1 MRSRH
6 FSFFTICH
14 LLSAI
19 GHHHGDAEDDHHLTT
34 CVGCNVA
41 SSRIIIHHTQYYSR
55 LLLFFGPTHV
65 LLRRVAYLYF
75 LRHFIST
82 HQITMRR
89 SSDEKNQK
97 EFHIAPMLD
106 VSTVEFRYFIRL
118 LTKRSFIWTEMVVA
132 ETLVYRNRASDDD
145 GKELSSCEVASLQLS
160 EDLKRYCGWWDKDE
174 TDGVDPHPTVCQI
187 GTNDPQQAAFAAAVA
202 QQCGYDRID
211 LNAEC
216 PSDRVSGRCFGAVLM
231 QEQDVAARVVK
242 SMIQTTQIPFSV
254 KTRIGCDDSD
264 SLEESIRFIQKLVDG
279 GCYRF
284 VIHAR
289 KVYTK
294 GLSPA
299 QNRTVPPL
307 NYPHA
312 YKLMEHFP
320 QCEFIL
326 NGGIRSVEHARKV
339 AYGESSND
347 CNGVDHEVPCQ
358 LCNLPHGSCIAP
370 MHNFSIKGVMVG
382 RLARD
387 HPAAL
392 ATIDTDFYGEPSN
405 PCYNRRDLMN
415 RYIQFLERVYPRRCC
430 DDDATI
436 TLGMVDEMTNAIVH
450 NKEHCDICG
459 SDNDLPVEDIAAAA
473 PKPSAVQPIPRLSGK
488 RSNRHH
494 RNNGNTKIVSRVI
507 DQSLQP
513 TLGILYGVTGNGPFR
528 RELHRLSRNASVRNC
543 GPGFILKKAMQCV
556 PGEVWDEPFST
567 KNGDK
572 AVQFYPSK

>member
-1 MRSRH
+1 MRNK
-6 FSFFTICH
+6 
-14 LLSAI
+14 
-19 GHHHGDAEDDHHLTT
+19 D
-34 CVGCNVA
+34 
-41 SSRIIIHHTQYYSR
+41 
-55 LLLFFGPTHV
+55 
-65 LLRRVAYLYF
+65 
-75 LRHFIST
+75 
-82 HQITMRR
+82 
-89 SSDEKNQK
+89 NQK

-106 VSTVEFRYFIRL
+106 VSTIEFRYFIRL
-118 LTKRSFIWTEMVVA
+118 LTSRSIIWTEMVVA

-145 GKELSSCEVASLQLS
+145 GKELSSCEVSSLQLS

-187 GTNDPQQAAFAAAVA
+187 GTNNPQQAAFAAAVA

-231 QEQDVAARVVK
+231 QEQDVAASVVR
-242 SMIQTTQIPFSV
+242 SMVETARIPFSV
-254 KTRIGCDDSD
+254 KTRIGCDESD
-264 SLEESIRFIQKLVDG
+264 SLDESICFIQRLVDA
-279 GCYRF
+279 GCTRF

-320 QCEFIL
+320 QCDFIL
-326 NGGIRSVEHARKV
+326 NGGIRSIEHARKV
-339 AYGESSND
+339 AFGETDASPD
-347 CNGVDHEVPCQ
+347 AEHVVPCH
-358 LCNLPHGSCIAP
+358 LCKLPHDSCTAP
-370 MHNFSIKGVMVG
+370 LKNPPMKGVMVG

-405 PCYNRRDLMN
+405 PCKNRRDLLN

-430 DDDATI
+430 DDDASI
-436 TLGMVDEMTNAIVH
+436 TLGMVNEMSHVIVH
-450 NKEHCDICG
+450 NREFCDVCG
-459 SDNDLPVEDIAAAA
+459 AGNDCRVEEMKPDTKAATAHQQ
-473 PKPSAVQPIPRLSGK
+473 SPRTSGK
-488 RSNRHH
+488 RSKRHK
-494 RNNGNTKIVSRVI
+494 RNNGDTKIVSRVI

-513 TLGILYGVTGNGPFR
+513 SLGILYGVSGNGPFR
-528 RELHRLSRNASVRNC
+528 RELHRLSRDSTVRNC

-556 PGEVWDEPFST
+556 PPEIWDQPFCT
-567 KNGDK
+567 TNGDK
-572 AVQFYPSK
+572 GVQFIPTK

>member
-1 MRSRH
+1 MQYCIIASWTLQSKKRLYIHASTEQTDD
-6 FSFFTICH
+6 FTM
-14 LLSAI
+14 SN
-19 GHHHGDAEDDHHLTT
+19 E
-34 CVGCNVA
+34 
-41 SSRIIIHHTQYYSR
+41 
-55 LLLFFGPTHV
+55 
-65 LLRRVAYLYF
+65 
-75 LRHFIST
+75 
-82 HQITMRR
+82 
-89 SSDEKNQK
+89 NQK

-118 LTKRSFIWTEMVVA
+118 LTRRSFIWTEMVVA
-132 ETLVYRNRASDDD
+132 ETLVFRNRAPNDD

-160 EDLKRYCGWWDKDE
+160 KDLKRYCGWWDKDE

-242 SMIQTTQIPFSV
+242 SMVQTSLIPFSV
-254 KTRIGCDDSD
+254 KTRIGCDESD
-264 SLEESIRFIQKLVDG
+264 SLEESVRFIKKLVDAG
-279 GCYRF
+279 STRF

-326 NGGIRSVEHARKV
+326 NGGIRSIEHARKV
-339 AYGESSND
+339 AFGETDDSH
-347 CNGVDHEVPCQ
+347 CADHVVPCQ

-370 MHNFSIKGVMVG
+370 MKNPPIKGVMVG

-405 PCYNRRDLMN
+405 PCNNRRDLMN

-436 TLGMVDEMTNAIVH
+436 TLGMVDEKTNVIVN
-450 NKEHCDICG
+450 NKEYCDVCG
-459 SDNDLPVEDIAAAA
+459 AVNDVRVEEIAAA
-473 PKPSAVQPIPRLSGK
+473 PKPSATLQISRLSGK
-488 RSNRHH
+488 RSNRHQ
-494 RNNGNTKIVSRVI
+494 RNNGGTKIVSRVI

-513 TLGILYGVTGNGPFR
+513 TLGILYGVIGNGSFR
-528 RELHRLSRNASVRNC
+528 RELHRLSRDSTVRNC
-543 GPGFILKKAMQCV
+543 GPAFILKKAMQCV
-556 PGEVWDEPFST
+556 PCEVWDQPFNNTNSD
-567 KNGDK
+567 DK
-572 AVQFYPSK
+572 AVQFYPTK